1 MGAVI
6 GEILPL
12 AIGIAVS
19 PVPIMAAILMLFSK
33 RAGSASAG
41 FLSGWVLGIVVATG
55 VFTALAGTLATGGEP
70 SATVSWIKIGLGVLL
85 LLVGIRQWRGRGGQ
99 HDNPKWMA
107 AIDEFTFVKS
117 LGLGFLLSAVNPKNL
132 IMAAGAGA
140 TIGSPAMSVGDEV
153 IAIVVF
159 TAIAASTVA
168 IPVIA
173 YAVAADKIRN
183 PLNSLRTW
191 LQANNA
197 AVMAT
202 LILVIGAVLIG
213 KGVSGFR
220 SLRPAPTE
228 QERFL

>member
-1 MGAVI
+1 MI

-19 PVPIMAAILMLFSK
+19 PVAIIAAILMLFSK
-33 RAGSASAG
+33 RAGSASSG
-41 FLSGWVLGIVVATG
+41 FLSGWVLGIAVVTG
-55 VFTALAGTLATGGEP
+55 VFTALAGTLQTGGEP
-70 SATVSWIKIGLGVLL
+70 SAAVSWIKIGLGVLL

-117 LGLGFLLSAVNPKNL
+117 LGLGVLLSAVNPKNL
-132 IMAAGAGA
+132 IMSIGAGVA
-140 TIGSPAMSVGDEV
+140 IGSAAMSVGNDV
-153 IAIVVF
+153 VAIVVF

-173 YAVAADKIRN
+173 YAVAAEKIRG
-183 PLNSLRTW
+183 PLDVLRAW

-197 AVMAT
+197 TVMAT
-202 LILVIGAVLIG
+202 LILVIGTVLIG
-213 KGVSGFR
+213 KGISG
-220 SLRPAPTE
+220 L
-228 QERFL
+228 